1 MERQRWWRVTAWG
14 SGFGANGG
22 LCNSPEQA
30 DAAVVHLIENV
41 GWSSEDV
48 NVEELDLTEEEWE
61 EIAKKNRP
69 PEWFTGP
76 RGGTYRLS
84 RTGRSRIYI

>member
-22 LCNSPEQA
+22 LCDSPEQA
-30 DAAVVHLIENV
+30 DAAVAHLSEKV

-48 NVEELDLTEEEWE
+48 CVEELDLTSEEWE